1 MQVGKL
7 NSEQKEWDLGDLKI
21 QEASLYKY
29 LGDVVTSD
37 GRNSKNLEAR
47 QNNSLITT
55 VTIISIAESEVMRNI
70 GTRVLIEMHE
80 EKNLSRLL
88 TNAESWTLNQGE
100 KTKLE
105 KIEIQSL
112 EYLFDLPAHTPTP
125 AIIFAFG
132 LLYTNIRVDKKR
144 FLYLHR
150 ILNRDND
157 NYTRLT
163 LQTLQEMD
171 IGWAKNVKEA
181 LSVYGL
187 PNDFA
192 EIQRTHIRQWER
204 MVSQRTE
211 IMNQKRLYGDCHKK
225 ENNQQT
231 VKTKTAHILSRISA
245 PYTRKPIDEI
255 MQCSKYD
262 TKTIIIARYGMLE
275 CGRNYKGNKPE
286 MCTQCNMLDDE
297 NHRLNECVKFRHVNL
312 YDSETRVDFHKIFSN
327 DIETLREIV
336 PIIQK
341 VWNTKTA
348 HGIMVK

>member
-125 AIIFAFG
+125 AIVFAFG
-132 LLYTNIRVDKKR
+132 LLYTNIQVDKKR

-150 ILNRDND
+150 ILNRDHD
-157 NYTRLT
+157 NCVVFLESRL
-163 LQTLQEMD
+163 
-171 IGWAKNVKEA
+171 
-181 LSVYGL
+181 
-187 PNDFA
+187 
-192 EIQRTHIRQWER
+192 
-204 MVSQRTE
+204 
-211 IMNQKRLYGDCHKK
+211 
-225 ENNQQT
+225 EN
-231 VKTKTAHILSRISA
+231 L
-245 PYTRKPIDEI
+245 
-255 MQCSKYD
+255 
-262 TKTIIIARYGMLE
+262 L
-275 CGRNYKGNKPE
+275 
-286 MCTQCNMLDDE
+286 L
-297 NHRLNECVKFRHVNL
+297 
-312 YDSETRVDFHKIFSN
+312 
-327 DIETLREIV
+327 
-336 PIIQK
+336 
-341 VWNTKTA
+341 
-348 HGIMVK
+348 